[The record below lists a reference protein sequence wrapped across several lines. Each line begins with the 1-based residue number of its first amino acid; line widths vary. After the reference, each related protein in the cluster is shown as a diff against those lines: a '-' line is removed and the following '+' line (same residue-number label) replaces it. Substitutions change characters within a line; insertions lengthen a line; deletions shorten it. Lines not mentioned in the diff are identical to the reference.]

1 MATSEEL
8 AAAQRAI
15 VAALAQHAS
24 HNYRASSGV
33 VTRINAEI
41 DRLAI
46 ELVAE
51 LGDRLEALTTAEIQA
66 FLAGKYTTSNLK
78 ALKATV
84 DGWVVALNQ
93 SIQAEWISSATALA
107 GYEASYASN
116 LMAQALE
123 GVAQAGVTA
132 AQAYKAAMEQPVLG
146 QLVKTMLSG
155 IAEDTKVR
163 MFSSI
168 RQGISSGQTN
178 VEVVRALRGSQVFK
192 YQDGLLQ
199 ITKTD
204 ASRVVRTARNHV
216 ANVAYEQTYQALGV
230 KFVVW
235 CSTLDGR
242 TSKVCASRD
251 GMRYRVDEAHPSP
264 PAHPNCRSVLAPSFD
279 GDLIGNRPYVRAL
292 KVRGGYRINEEGN
305 REARAANFRSIGDMT
320 KKQRD
325 KAGLEVG
332 QVAAGTNYA
341 KWFGNQD
348 AAFQREWLGPARYDL
363 YQKGGYSLERFVDPT
378 GKQYTLDQLRVRDEE
393 TFKEIF
399 GERH

>member
-24 HNYRASSGV
+24 HNYRASSAV
-33 VTRINAEI
+33 VNRINAEI
-41 DRLAI
+41 DRLAR

-51 LGDRLEALTTAEIQA
+51 LGDRLEALTAAEVQT
-66 FLAGKYTTSNLK
+66 FLAGKYTTSSLK
-78 ALKATV
+78 ALKAV
-84 DGWVVALNQ
+84 IDGWAIALNQ
-93 SIQAEWISSATALA
+93 SIHAEWVVSAAALA

-123 GVAQAGVTA
+123 GIAQTGVTA
-132 AQAYKAAMEQPVLG
+132 TQAYRAAMDQPVLG
-146 QLVKTMLSG
+146 QLVKSMLSS

-163 MFSSI
+163 MYSSI
-168 RQGISSGQTN
+168 RQGISAGQTN
-178 VEVVRALRGSQVFK
+178 AEVIRALRGNQVFK

-199 ITKTD
+199 ITKND

-216 ANVAYEQTYQALGV
+216 ANVSYQQTYQALGV

-251 GMRYRVDEAHPSP
+251 GMRFKIDEAHPSP

-279 GDLIGNRPYVRAL
+279 GDLIGNRPYVRAI
-292 KVRGGYRINEEGN
+292 KVRGGYRIDEEGN
-305 REARAANFRSIGDMT
+305 RQARAASFRSIGDMT
-320 KKQRD
+320 KRQRE
-325 KAGLEVG
+325 KAGLDVG
-332 QVAAGTNYA
+332 QVAASTNYA

-348 AAFQREWLGPARYDL
+348 AAFQREWLGPARYSL
-363 YQKGGYSLERFVDPT
+363 YQKGGYSLDRFVDPA
-378 GKQYTLDQLRVRDEE
+378 GKQYNLEQLRARDEE
-393 TFKEIF
+393 TFKQVF
-399 GERH
+399 GD

>member
-24 HNYRASSGV
+24 HNYRASSAV
-33 VTRINAEI
+33 VNRINAEI
-41 DRLAI
+41 DRLARD
-46 ELVAE
+46 LVAE
-51 LGDRLEALTTAEIQA
+51 LGERLEALTAAEIQA
-66 FLAGKYTTSNLK
+66 FLSGKYTTSSLK
-78 ALKATV
+78 ALKSTI
-84 DGWVVALNQ
+84 DGWAIALNQ
-93 SIQAEWISSATALA
+93 SIQAEWVVSATALA

-116 LMAQALE
+116 LMAKALR
-123 GVAQAGVTA
+123 GVAQSAVTA

-146 QLVKTMLSG
+146 QLVKSMLSS

-163 MFSSI
+163 MYSSI
-168 RQGISSGQTN
+168 RQGISAGQTN
-178 VEVVRALRGSQVFK
+178 AEVIRALRGNQVFK

-199 ITKTD
+199 ITKND
-204 ASRVVRTARNHV
+204 ASKVVRTARNHV
-216 ANVAYEQTYQALGV
+216 ANVAYAQTYQALGV

-251 GMRYRVDEAHPSP
+251 GMRYRADEAHPSP

-292 KVRGGYRINEEGN
+292 KVRGGYRIDEEGN
-305 REARAANFRSIGDMT
+305 REERAASFRSIGDMT
-320 KKQRD
+320 KRQRE
-325 KAGLEVG
+325 KAGLDVG
-332 QVAAGTNYA
+332 QVTASTNYA

-348 AAFQREWLGPARYDL
+348 VEFQREWLGPTRYSL
-363 YQKGGYSLERFVDPT
+363 YQKGGYSLDRFVDPA
-378 GKQYTLDQLRVRDEE
+378 GKQYNLEQLRARDEE
-393 TFKEIF
+393 TFKQVF
-399 GERH
+399 GD